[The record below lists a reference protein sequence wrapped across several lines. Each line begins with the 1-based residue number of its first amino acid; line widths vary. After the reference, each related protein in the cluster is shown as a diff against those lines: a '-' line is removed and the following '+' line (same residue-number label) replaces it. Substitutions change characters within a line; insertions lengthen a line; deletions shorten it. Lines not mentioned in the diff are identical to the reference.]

1 MKKRISIVLLEDSSN
16 PVSEIVS
23 RIREVPDFQVIAVS
37 AQIEAA
43 VQAVRNARPDIVL
56 LNFEQ
61 TGDDTQTI
69 AGALHG
75 SAPDSRVIIMGLTA
89 PQEDVARFLRA
100 GALGFTMAGVGF
112 ATLIETIHSVAR
124 DIPVLPG
131 ELTPSLFG
139 QLKQHGVQ
147 GRPERTLDVSRL
159 TKRER
164 EVAGLLVLGMS
175 NREIADRLEIALH
188 TVKSHVHRVLA
199 KLAVNNRLEIAAFS
213 EPHQFAGE
221 AAGFPPRYSESSEP
235 AASM

>member
-1 MKKRISIVLLEDSSN
+1 MKKRISIVLLEDDTN

-23 RIREVPDFQVIAVS
+23 RIRQVPDFEVIAIS

-43 VQAVRNARPDIVL
+43 VQAVCISRPDVVL
-56 LNFEQ
+56 LNVEQ

-75 SAPDSRVIIMGLTA
+75 SAPDARVIIMGLSA
-89 PQEDVARFLRA
+89 PQEDIARFLRA
-100 GALGFTMAGVGF
+100 GALGFTMAGVSF
-112 ATLIETIHSVAR
+112 ETLIETIHSVAK
-124 DIPVLPG
+124 DIPVLPA

-147 GRPERTLDVSRL
+147 GRPARTLDVSRL
-159 TKRER
+159 TTRER

-175 NREIADRLEIALH
+175 NREIAERLEIALH

-213 EPHQFAGE
+213 EPHHFAPGP
-221 AAGFPPRYSESSEP
+221 AGFPPPHLVGAEP
-235 AASM
+235 TASV